1 MGMMGDAFTHL
12 KDQGQPVPVI
22 LPLPRTPH
30 SAGTEPERFVFP
42 ELPETPEP
50 MPASRAPQ
58 VLWPESPSAETAA
71 ACAMMAEGILRQL
84 PSGLGHVAA
93 LTSPGDGDGKT
104 SLVMALAP
112 QLAQHAKG
120 SVLAVDLNV
129 HKPSLAA
136 RVRMPVGQTGD
147 GAPLIYPTNLPRLSF
162 LAAATVR
169 PAQCLDRSWI
179 EELRQGWSLVLLDL
193 PSLAHAEV
201 APLAG
206 ACDGVYLVVRLGY
219 TPRSAVA
226 EAARVIRGAGGRLL
240 GCAVV
245 G

>member
-1 MGMMGDAFTHL
+1 
-12 KDQGQPVPVI
+12 
-22 LPLPRTPH
+22 
-30 SAGTEPERFVFP
+30 
-42 ELPETPEP
+42 
-50 MPASRAPQ
+50 
-58 VLWPESPSAETAA
+58 
-71 ACAMMAEGILRQL
+71 MMAEGILRQL

-93 LTSPGDGDGKT
+93 SPPRRRRRQNQPGDGPGAATGPARQRQRPGGRSERSQAKPGGPG
-104 SLVMALAP
+104 S
-112 QLAQHAKG
+112 HAGG
-120 SVLAVDLNV
+120 SDRRL
-129 HKPSLAA
+129 
-136 RVRMPVGQTGD
+136 

-169 PAQCLDRSWI
+169 PAGQCSDRSDRGI
-179 EELRQGWSLVLLDL
+179 AAGWSLVLLDL